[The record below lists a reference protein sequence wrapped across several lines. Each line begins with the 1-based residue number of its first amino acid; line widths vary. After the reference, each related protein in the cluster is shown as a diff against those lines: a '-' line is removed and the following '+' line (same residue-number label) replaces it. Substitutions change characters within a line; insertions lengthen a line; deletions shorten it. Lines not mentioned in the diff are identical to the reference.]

1 MESLVRLVP
10 FVWRQRGR
18 LFVSFSLAAV
28 IALLWT
34 SALLLVFPV
43 VKVLLEGRTVGEYV
57 TAELQSARQAVQ
69 QQTDR
74 RSLIEQTLT
83 ELRTGGAAAEIIRW
97 ERSHRDCLSDLKEA
111 LGRESRFRWLEA
123 RLLPHLN
130 PDRFT
135 LLAQLMGL
143 LLLMTAV
150 KCGLGYLQET
160 LVSASVERTMQML
173 REQLF
178 RATLKLDHQTLA
190 LETTP
195 TLMSRFTFDLQQVAN
210 GLTLLGSK
218 AVIEPLK
225 AVACVACAFGVNWR
239 LTTLSFVCA
248 PLAIL
253 LFGHLGQRLKRAS
266 HRQMESMSRVYRA
279 LIEPLQSFLT
289 VQAFRNER
297 LHRRRLARENR
308 DYYDKAM
315 KIVRIDALSSPSIE
329 FLAMIG
335 VFVGSL
341 PGAYLVLRGQTSI
354 WGIRLSEYQME
365 PAELALLYTLLAG
378 ILDPAR
384 RIASIFSKVKKS
396 ATACDRV
403 FGWMDRTSLVVSSSR
418 SAVMPRHRV
427 SIEFDHVTFRYAAT
441 AETAATT
448 AFLAT
453 AGRTMTG
460 DEDRSRPALDDV
472 SLTIPFGATV
482 AIVGGNGSGKSTL
495 ANLLPR
501 LFDPHSGVVRIDG
514 VEIAQ
519 SDPRELRHQI
529 AVVTQETQLFDLSI
543 ADNIRYGLPNA
554 TQQEV
559 EEAARRAHVLSF
571 VQQMPDGLQ
580 TGVGDRGH
588 RLSGGQRQRIA
599 LARAILR
606 DPAILILDEATSAV
620 DVQSEQLIFGTL
632 SELARSRTT
641 LIVTHAMTPVL
652 LEQVT
657 HVLVMERGRA
667 IAFGTHAAV
676 LATCPIYQRMHDAHV
691 RRRAA

>member
-10 FVWRQRGR
+10 FVWQQRGR
-18 LFVSFSLAAV
+18 LFVSFTLAAI

-34 SALLLVFPV
+34 SALLFVFPV
-43 VKVLLEGRTVGEYV
+43 VKVLLEGRTLGEYIA
-57 TAELQSARQAVQ
+57 TEAQSAQASVQ
-69 QQTDR
+69 KLTDR
-74 RSLIEQTLT
+74 RELIETQLAN
-83 ELRTGGAAAEIIRW
+83 LRTAGTPEEIVRV
-97 ERSHRDCLSDLKEA
+97 EKVHRDCVRDLTD
-111 LGRESRFRWLEA
+111 SRRLKWRFEWLQSHLVP
-123 RLLPHLN
+123 RLN

-143 LLLMTAV
+143 LCVLSGL
-150 KCGLGYLQET
+150 KCLLGYVQET
-160 LVSASVERTMQML
+160 LVSASVERTMQTL
-173 REQLF
+173 RERLF

-195 TLMSRFTFDLQQVAN
+195 TLMSRFTFDLQQLAN

-225 AVACVACAFGVNWR
+225 AVACIAFAFGVNWR
-239 LTTLSFVCA
+239 LTALSFACA
-248 PLAIL
+248 PLAVI
-253 LFGHLGQRLKRAS
+253 LFGFLGKRLKKAS
-266 HRQMESMSRVYRA
+266 RRQMESMSRVYRA
-279 LIEPLQSFLT
+279 LIEPLQSFMT

-354 WGIRLSEYQME
+354 WGVQLSEYQMD

-384 RIASIFSKVKKS
+384 RIASIYSKVKKS

-403 FGWMDRTSLVVSSSR
+403 FGWMDRESLVVSHQSPV
-418 SAVMPRHRV
+418 AIPRHQH
-427 SIEFDHVTFRYAAT
+427 SIEFDHVSFQYAV
-441 AETAATT
+441 
-448 AFLAT
+448 
-453 AGRTMTG
+453 TG
-460 DEDRSRPALDDV
+460 HSEVASDDDERPFALNDV

-482 AIVGGNGSGKSTL
+482 AVVGGNGCGKSTL
-495 ANLLPR
+495 TNLLPR
-501 LFDPHSGVVRIDG
+501 LYDPQSGQVRIDG
-514 VEIAQ
+514 VDISQA
-519 SDPRELRHQI
+519 DPRALRRQI
-529 AVVTQETQLFDLSI
+529 AVVTQETQLFDMTI
-543 ADNIRYGLPNA
+543 EENIRYGLPSA
-554 TQQEV
+554 TSDEI
-559 EEAARRAHVLSF
+559 EKAAVRAHVQSF
-571 VQQMPDGLQ
+571 VHQLPDGML
-580 TGVGDRGH
+580 TSVGDRGH
-588 RLSGGQRQRIA
+588 RLSGGQRQRVA

-620 DVQSEQLIFGTL
+620 DVQSEQLIFESLGD
-632 SELARSRTT
+632 LARGRTT
-641 LIVTHAMTPVL
+641 FIVTHAISPAL
-652 LEQVT
+652 LKQMT
-657 HVLVMERGRA
+657 HVLVMDQGSA
-667 IAFGTHAAV
+667 IAFGPHEAV
-676 LATCPIYQRMHDAHV
+676 LATCPDYQRMYDAQV